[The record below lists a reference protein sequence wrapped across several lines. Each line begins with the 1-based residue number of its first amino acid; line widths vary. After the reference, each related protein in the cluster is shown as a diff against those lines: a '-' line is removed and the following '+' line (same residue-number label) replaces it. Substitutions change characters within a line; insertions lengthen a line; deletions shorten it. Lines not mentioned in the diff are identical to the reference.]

1 MSKFS
6 SCAMS
11 ALTDVINEDDRTG
24 AKRKAQSAKRYGQA
38 CKEQRYTRFVT
49 HNSLRSGHI
58 CLDVKLLESSVFIK
72 QWIIYIY
79 IIEIIRTFI

>member
-49 HNSLRSGHI
+49 HNSLRSGHAARYDKI
-58 CLDVKLLESSVFIK
+58 GLNLRFILC
-72 QWIIYIY
+72 
-79 IIEIIRTFI
+79 